1 MIKYNYFYKLFD
13 DNLLKDTSVFLLSDH
28 GVAIPSIYYLN
39 DFFKIEKV
47 FPMFYLLIHDKSEMN
62 YESQYQYLHNN
73 QQVFITGFDIY
84 DTIIFLIYGDKYQTN
99 KTVNITSELGK
110 NLFEKIN
117 PKKRSPKNYI
127 IYF

>member
-99 KTVNITSELGK
+99 QTVNITSELGK
-110 NLFEKIN
+110 NLFE
-117 PKKRSPKNYI
+117 
-127 IYF
+127 